1 MCCVSVCGG
10 AMYWHVTVVEEEE
23 EGVKQSKA
31 KQSKAMNNKERV
43 GEGLSVNYA
52 YLHVIW

>member
-10 AMYWHVTVVEEEE
+10 AMYWHVTVVEEE

>member
-10 AMYWHVTVVEEEE
+10 AMYWHVTVEEE
-23 EGVKQSKA
+23 EGEWSKA

-43 GEGLSVNYA
+43 GEGLSFNYA

>member
-1 MCCVSVCGG
+1 
-10 AMYWHVTVVEEEE
+10 MYWHVTVEEEE

-31 KQSKAMNNKERV
+31 KQSKARNNKERV